1 MTRSA
6 PRKLRAESTRDAVE
20 TAIDLSKSGGG
31 TWEARSRELKER
43 VPRWITEVAE
53 DSATDGK
60 TPDRPNSGS
69 P

>member
-31 TWEARSRELKER
+31 GTWEARSRELKER
-43 VPRWITEVAE
+43 VPKWITEVAE

-60 TPDRPNSGS
+60 TEAVAQK
-69 P
+69 